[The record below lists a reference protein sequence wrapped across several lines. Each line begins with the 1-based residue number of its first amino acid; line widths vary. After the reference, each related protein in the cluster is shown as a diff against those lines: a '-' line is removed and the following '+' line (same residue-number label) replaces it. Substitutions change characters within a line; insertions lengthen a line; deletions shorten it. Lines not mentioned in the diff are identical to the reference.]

1 MDSGF
6 KGKRSRRNSRPLTL
20 SIIKKRLLIISIL
33 CLVVL
38 FYIFEPDAETRGA
51 VSGAL
56 FLLGPCFIKVG
67 MDYWKGR
74 M

>member
-1 MDSGF
+1 MPSGF
-6 KGKRSRRNSRPLTL
+6 KGKRSRRNPRPLTL
-20 SIIKKRLLIISIL
+20 LKRRLLIISIL
-33 CLVVL
+33 GLVVL

-56 FLLGPCFIKVG
+56 FILGPCFIKVG